1 VDVCVQGAA
10 VAVDMMTWVAVA
22 WTATEPCSFM
32 QANISHQEPP
42 LDVEQD
48 ESCVQI
54 AAADPCGA
62 VKVLTRNWLCCA
74 GEITVTEQNA
84 KQACEVSAQTHYWI
98 AREQQSRGWIYSMAH
113 KDCLTGWQNVCYVP

>member
-1 VDVCVQGAA
+1 MLELMCGCLRAGAA
-10 VAVDMMTWVAVA
+10 VAVDLMTWVAVA

-32 QANISHQEPP
+32 QATISHQESP

-62 VKVLTRNWLCCA
+62 VKVLTRN
-74 GEITVTEQNA
+74 
-84 KQACEVSAQTHYWI
+84 
-98 AREQQSRGWIYSMAH
+98 
-113 KDCLTGWQNVCYVP
+113 